1 VRPPRPRVLALAAL
15 LATSSLSLACG
26 GKPPPA
32 PVERAPAEPHWQDVF
47 DVMPELLVVVR
58 AKHAREDRVY
68 GPLLRRVLEIAR
80 EQSKAAGATRAMDAM
95 SDAEELVFGQR
106 PDTPEGAD
114 TTGELVLVARG
125 VRADTDPATLVD
137 DDGQALWSP
146 GPPGRVR
153 ELVRE
158 RDAHGHPV
166 GASLFEL
173 PGRTWVIAQGA
184 ARQRAREAFAHP
196 FDRPPLDLAPG
207 ALAAVRI
214 DGPSLV
220 ARVRKLQDLGELA
233 SLGHHLTSVL
243 FTLPPG
249 AEHTVTATLAY
260 SDDDAAASSAVAITE
275 VVGAISRK
283 KPPSLAWL
291 ATAKVA
297 QSPKTVVVTAP
308 LPAQLVVGL
317 LHAGSAPL
325 DVEVPAPGGP

>member
-1 VRPPRPRVLALAAL
+1 MRPPGPRVLAIAAL
-15 LATSSLSLACG
+15 LVSSTLPLACASR
-26 GKPPPA
+26 PPPA

-80 EQSKAAGATRAMDAM
+80 EQSKAVGATRAMDAM

-106 PDTPEGAD
+106 PDTPEGP
-114 TTGELVLVARG
+114 GELVLVARG
-125 VRADTDPATLVD
+125 VRADTDPGTLVD
-137 DDGQALWSP
+137 DDGQPLWSP

-153 ELVRE
+153 ELVRA
-158 RDAHGHPV
+158 RDSHGHPV

-260 SDDDAAASSAVAITE
+260 SDDAAAASSAVAITE
-275 VVGAISRK
+275 VVGAIARK
-283 KPPSLAWL
+283 KPPGLAWL

-317 LHAGSAPL
+317 LHAGSAAL
-325 DVEVPAPGGP
+325 DVEVPAPAGP